1 MMYND
6 MAYSSQEQMKQFA
19 QKRLERESMDGGY
32 GSAISGGSTADIRN
46 SGVPYQLQAMEKNMA
61 FLIDTVTELQSRLNP
76 ILRPQQETVA
86 TDSNRA
92 LGDSELSSFLARA
105 NISLEEQT
113 RRLNVL
119 IQGVDL

>member
-6 MAYSSQEQMKQFA
+6 IAYSSQEQMKQFA
-19 QKRLERESMDGGY
+19 QKREAMEGSY
-32 GSAISGGSTADIRN
+32 GAAISGGSTADIRS

-61 FLIDTVTELQSRLNP
+61 CLIETISILQGKLSP

-86 TDSNRA
+86 KDSNRA
-92 LGDSELSSFLARA
+92 LGDSEMSSFLARA

-113 RRLNVL
+113 RRLSVL